1 MAEAAPFVVGID
13 TLAGATVSSDVG
25 EEERS
30 ASGPRALSCQL
41 AGKSALPT
49 LVTNLRPLGQDC
61 SPARPGEDRAR
72 PGVHTERMVRE
83 AKAAAAHIRPE
94 ERSTVATLRLC
105 RQVSLLRGWAGKY
118 DS

>member
-1 MAEAAPFVVGID
+1 MAEAAPLVVGID
-13 TLAGATVSSDVG
+13 TLADATVSSDVG

-72 PGVHTERMVRE
+72 PSVCPVRTVSKMDVVGGHSLPQHGSRLTHLE
-83 AKAAAAHIRPE
+83 PRSAARTY
-94 ERSTVATLRLC
+94 SQL
-105 RQVSLLRGWAGKY
+105 GGKM
-118 DS
+118 